1 MLKAILEENYDENY
15 LCTDK
20 AQVLSKSISFPR
32 FYFVTKVAIRG
43 YNTVNLS
50 LLQFYYN
57 LQNKQN
63 YIHGLYRKKLL
74 GHIIY
79 VIHKR
84 PILQIY
90 NLQKKI

>member
-57 LQNKQN
+57 L
-63 YIHGLYRKKLL
+63 YGDEVSCIISLLLHFKKNVLT
-74 GHIIY
+74 
-79 VIHKR
+79 
-84 PILQIY
+84 
-90 NLQKKI
+90 